1 MIDLHCHILPGV
13 DDGSAQMEISLD
25 MAALAAASAIGPIV
39 ATPHCNTRD
48 QRQNYRSP
56 ELDAAFAALQR
67 ALDRA
72 GTPVKVLPGS
82 EVLLRNDVGLLLD
95 TQPLYT
101 LAGSRYLLVEFYFDE
116 DPRFMDEA
124 LATVRRPSLIPVVAH
139 PERYFCVQDEPRLAR
154 QWTSQGC
161 VLQLNKGSILG
172 TLGELGERPYDTGRD
187 FLQRGLCHVIA
198 SDAHHA
204 AWRTPSFLRLLD
216 ELDYF
221 FPQVPAE
228 LLLER
233 NPRRIIE
240 NRIL

>member
-25 MAALAAASAIGPIV
+25 MAALAAASEIGTIV

-48 QRQNYRSP
+48 QRKNYRSP
-56 ELDAAFAALQR
+56 ELDAALAALQR

-72 GTPVKVLPGS
+72 STPVKVLPGS

-124 LATVRRPSLIPVVAH
+124 LATVRRHSLIPVVAH
-139 PERYFCVQDEPRLAR
+139 PERYFCVQDMPRMAERWYERGYL
-154 QWTSQGC
+154 
-161 VLQLNKGSILG
+161 LQLNKGSILG
-172 TLGELGERPYDTGRD
+172 DLGERAYDTGRD